1 MKRFFFQN
9 LKVEDRRALIPM
21 VGVFLHFILFNV
33 LWCIN
38 TTFTPFSYWELYV
51 STAVATLL
59 LCLPY
64 LFSKKPV
71 VCVGL
76 CVLLDL
82 WFISN
87 LMYYR
92 TYYSAIPLSSYL
104 LAGNLSDFL
113 PSVVASIRWYDVLLP
128 LLTVAFALFTCRRRM
143 RSKVTFPFRRRSFF
157 LLLFC
162 LSMLLGIHF
171 GVNGGFVSV
180 YSKLQTS
187 AHHYAC
193 GTPLYTLFSG
203 LYYDYI
209 AASPQLSD
217 EEKIE
222 ISSWLDRRPPLKPL
236 ENLGRRN
243 SCIVIFVESFESW
256 VLNLT
261 VEGQEITPNLN
272 RLLKDSSTLY
282 APHVLTQ
289 VRGARSMD
297 GQLLVLSG
305 LLPVQ
310 TGAFCSQY
318 ALNTYY
324 TLPKAMKQL
333 RSSRNYLLTVDKAK
347 TWNQGVVARSFG
359 IDTILSYPNFELT
372 EVFGNRRRLGDKAF
386 FAQSREKIEQGE
398 IWKPGEHAFIQMVT
412 YSGHSPFKIPEKLR
426 TVHFSNQI
434 PQMMNDY
441 LSVVH
446 YTDEAIGRFV
456 EYVQSRLDYAET
468 MIVITGDH
476 EGLADNRK
484 VLCGSEAGKG
494 VVSEKEFTPL
504 IVLNS
509 PVSLKYDGVMGQ
521 VDIYPTLLN
530 LLGLEQYVWRG
541 LGQSILDPDK
551 RAVAIGPKNN
561 MEGDLSA
568 VTDSF
573 LQRLRRS
580 SFVSDR
586 LIRFDM
592 LPHIVSDYS
601 IGNTE

>member
-1 MKRFFFQN
+1 MA
-9 LKVEDRRALIPM
+9 VMSMA
-21 VGVFLHFILFNV
+21 VVFVHFILFN
-33 LWCIN
+33 LIWCLN

-51 STAVATLL
+51 STTVATLV

-64 LFSKKPV
+64 LLSKRPV

-82 WFISN
+82 WFVSN

-113 PSVVASIRWYDVLLP
+113 PSVVASIRWYDAILPIFTMAFVILL
-128 LLTVAFALFTCRRRM
+128 CRRGVM
-143 RSKVTFPFRRRSFF
+143 WQKVLFPFKERSYF

-162 LSMLLGIHF
+162 LCTFMGIHF
-171 GVNGGFVSV
+171 SMNGGFMSV
-180 YSKLQTS
+180 YSSLRTS

-193 GTPLYTLFSG
+193 GTPLYTLFGG
-203 LYYDYI
+203 LYYDYMES
-209 AASPQLSD
+209 SPQLSD
-217 EEKIE
+217 EEKAE
-222 ISSWLDRRPPLKPL
+222 ISSWLNNRPPLRPL
-236 ENLGRRN
+236 ANVAQRQN
-243 SCIVIFVESFESW
+243 CIVIIVESFESW

-261 VEGQEITPNLN
+261 VESQEVTPNLN
-272 RLLKDSSTLY
+272 RLLRDESTLF
-282 APHVLTQ
+282 APRVLTQ

-297 GQLLVLSG
+297 GQLLILSG
-305 LLPVQ
+305 LLPIQ

-324 TLPKAMKQL
+324 TLPRAMKQL
-333 RSSRNYLLTVDKAK
+333 KSSRNYLLTVDKEK
-347 TWNQGVVARSFG
+347 TWNQGVVAKSFG
-359 IDTILSYPNFELT
+359 IDTILSYPDFELT
-372 EVFGNRRRLGDKAF
+372 EAFGNRKRLGDKAF
-386 FAQSREKIEQGE
+386 FEQCREKIEHGE
-398 IWKPGEHAFIQMVT
+398 IWRQGEHAFIQMVT

-434 PQMMNDY
+434 PQLMNDY

-456 EYVQSRLDYAET
+456 EYIQSRPDYAET

-476 EGLADNRK
+476 EGLADDRK
-484 VLCGSEAGKG
+484 ELLASKAGQG
-494 VVSEKEFTPL
+494 VVSEHEFTPL

-509 PVSLKYDGVMGQ
+509 PVSLTYDGVMGQ

-530 LLGLEQYVWRG
+530 LLGLEQYAWSG
-541 LGQSILDPDK
+541 LGQSILDPEK
-551 RAVAIGPKNN
+551 PAVAIGSKNN
-561 MEGDLSA
+561 EEGNLSA
-568 VTDSF
+568 VADSV
-573 LQRLRRS
+573 LLRLRRS

-592 LPHIVSDYS
+592 LSGGEM
-601 IGNTE
+601 IGSVDVQ